1 MKLIKKSFAVLLTLA
16 MLLSLTGAASAMGL
30 AEGTCGLH
38 ATWELSFAGGLTIA
52 GNGDIKAYAPKS
64 SVDFRKYSA
73 QIKSVVMKD
82 GITGVGAYAFQS
94 MTALTS
100 VKMTDNVLTIDR
112 YAFADCPVLSDITLP
127 STLLFIGA
135 NAFSNCTSLKSAVI
149 PAGITNLYAKTF
161 AGCTALKTV
170 EIRNK
175 NCVFATN
182 DILPQGVTDG
192 AVLRAEER
200 SGVPSVERN
209 GYGTDNPAGNAAD
222 FGYSDDNGRRQVSAL
237 RSDAR
242 GLPGQPDRRR
252 PQLHLLAADAL
263 WYEIIRGTTIT
274 CGCIGLI
281 LFTIS

>member
-16 MLLSLTGAASAMGL
+16 ILLSLTGAASAMGL

-73 QIKSVVMKD
+73 QIKSVMMKD

-175 NCVFATN
+175 NCVFAIN
-182 DILPQGVTDG
+182 DILPQGVTVVG
-192 AVLRAEER
+192 YTGSTAQYYAQKNGMAFQVLSETGTEQTTQPATQPTSGTATTTDAGKCPLCGQTHEGFPDSLIGGVHSFIYWLLMLFGMR
-200 SGVPSVERN
+200 S
-209 GYGTDNPAGNAAD
+209 
-222 FGYSDDNGRRQVSAL
+222 
-237 RSDAR
+237 
-242 GLPGQPDRRR
+242 
-252 PQLHLLAADAL
+252 
-263 WYEIIRGTTIT
+263 
-274 CGCIGLI
+274 
-281 LFTIS
+281 